1 MGKTYFVALGAV
13 LLISLNAVKAEQGK
27 DLHSLVLGIS
37 SLERKALCDINARR
51 AGIESKMAIFP

>member
-27 DLHSLVLGIS
+27 DLHSLVFCNGYKFS
-37 SLERKALCDINARR
+37 
-51 AGIESKMAIFP
+51 